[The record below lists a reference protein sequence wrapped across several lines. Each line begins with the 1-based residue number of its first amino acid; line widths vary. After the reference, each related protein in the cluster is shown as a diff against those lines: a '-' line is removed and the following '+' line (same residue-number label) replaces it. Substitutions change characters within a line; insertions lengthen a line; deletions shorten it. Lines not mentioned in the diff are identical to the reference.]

1 MEGLCKRKLAIWLAL
16 RGDVR
21 WQNGKPKGGKELCLV
36 ARKDPIKLERQTD
49 FISHAS
55 SNGLALH

>member
-1 MEGLCKRKLAIWLAL
+1 MEGLFKRRLATWLAL
-16 RGDVR
+16 GGDVR

-36 ARKDPIKLERQTD
+36 ARKDPIKLERQAD
-49 FISHAS
+49 LISHAS